1 MKSQSSIIFVTIL
14 IISLMPISILG
25 EDSESNVSCE
35 IIVDWNVINQFEN
48 LNYTSEILHR
58 YTVIFDPPYSN
69 GDSPGGVDIQ
79 IQQFRDGINILENN
93 DYNSVNAGGFID
105 IVIDIKPK
113 FADIILIN
121 LDTSEAQCSRS
132 IEVTQWN
139 QPIADHEI
147 TRETTWAIEEGQG
160 EDDQSLS
167 FEGRGWQK
175 RTASLMESNELG
187 NGSIILDISDGSNVG
202 ELNLDLE
209 KIWLN
214 ETYDGLELLKQE
226 FEMFGSG
233 SIILTNDAD
242 NELFIEAQIRDAYIL
257 RSLSGDTLT
266 ERISIEGSG
275 FISLNEGSNTSSQGG
290 FGEVSLFYYETWDE
304 DGVRRLQDT
313 QLEANMTLR
322 INAGGTFSFDLDD
335 FFFRDKWENGLQQDQ
350 YLKMLGSGDFDFI
363 VSESPYIEVNGTI
376 PLIHIESEGGETI
389 SDTIIVD
396 GDYDGDAEGSF
407 GLVRQIVDSGAYQNE
422 NGQFFEANKIQ
433 DEFWFN
439 VSATP
444 LGPIDQEFNAE
455 HNLTYEYTVPQLDW
469 ENRTLKYEYVED
481 NGSVNYEFPPDSP
494 TILQPI
500 APSSESIFSNPISRE
515 TGLCPETVLI
525 GDKFTL
531 VGNSKLIL
539 DVEIKDFDSAI
550 IDSHLVSTAIWE
562 GEYDNGAFA
571 NGSIINE
578 GLLAGLLSE
587 VYRNVDLGIEDMSNN
602 QTTVFIEHQSIDEI
616 IYPSIITEAEN
627 TLPSINISNESSVS
641 FREGILFTEG
651 GFAHLEIK
659 VEDVDTDM
667 LSVYADLSQL
677 GLGMIPLSDSGLNGD
692 LVIRDGIWTS
702 GIIHNGLEYGII
714 DFNVHMND
722 IWSSVNQSVSLEV
735 TNSAPRMLSMDFN
748 PLTVFRGDN
757 IAVKIKAIDGHGIES
772 IVVDMFANGGELTFL
787 EYDGDAWAGELIIKD
802 TVSPGEIYL
811 NVKLTDKN
819 GESRLTSKI
828 YSEGKFIEGRKLII
842 VNEPPS
848 TQNITILKNN
858 KIVETISIPNMG
870 NQITHSLEV
879 QITDIDDISSAQI
892 KIGRLAPIG
901 SSNTWLLMSDDGMG
915 EDRVPNDGIY
925 TISFDVRSTLQEG
938 DFIIFIRATDN
949 YFSMTPSDLQSYNLI
964 LEKVPSDENINNNW
978 LKNNSMN
985 LIILS
990 MMLMLFSGIG
1000 GAFYLIRKSEI

>member
-14 IISLMPISILG
+14 IFSLMPISILG

-376 PLIHIESEGGETI
+376 PT
-389 SDTIIVD
+389 
-396 GDYDGDAEGSF
+396 
-407 GLVRQIVDSGAYQNE
+407 N
-422 NGQFFEANKIQ
+422 
-433 DEFWFN
+433 
-439 VSATP
+439 
-444 LGPIDQEFNAE
+444 
-455 HNLTYEYTVPQLDW
+455 TY
-469 ENRTLKYEYVED
+469 
-481 NGSVNYEFPPDSP
+481 
-494 TILQPI
+494 
-500 APSSESIFSNPISRE
+500 
-515 TGLCPETVLI
+515 
-525 GDKFTL
+525 
-531 VGNSKLIL
+531 
-539 DVEIKDFDSAI
+539 
-550 IDSHLVSTAIWE
+550 
-562 GEYDNGAFA
+562 
-571 NGSIINE
+571 
-578 GLLAGLLSE
+578 
-587 VYRNVDLGIEDMSNN
+587 
-602 QTTVFIEHQSIDEI
+602 
-616 IYPSIITEAEN
+616 
-627 TLPSINISNESSVS
+627 
-641 FREGILFTEG
+641 
-651 GFAHLEIK
+651 
-659 VEDVDTDM
+659 
-667 LSVYADLSQL
+667 
-677 GLGMIPLSDSGLNGD
+677 
-692 LVIRDGIWTS
+692 
-702 GIIHNGLEYGII
+702 
-714 DFNVHMND
+714 
-722 IWSSVNQSVSLEV
+722 
-735 TNSAPRMLSMDFN
+735 
-748 PLTVFRGDN
+748 
-757 IAVKIKAIDGHGIES
+757 
-772 IVVDMFANGGELTFL
+772 
-787 EYDGDAWAGELIIKD
+787 
-802 TVSPGEIYL
+802 
-811 NVKLTDKN
+811 
-819 GESRLTSKI
+819 
-828 YSEGKFIEGRKLII
+828 
-842 VNEPPS
+842 
-848 TQNITILKNN
+848 
-858 KIVETISIPNMG
+858 
-870 NQITHSLEV
+870 
-879 QITDIDDISSAQI
+879 
-892 KIGRLAPIG
+892 
-901 SSNTWLLMSDDGMG
+901 
-915 EDRVPNDGIY
+915 
-925 TISFDVRSTLQEG
+925 
-938 DFIIFIRATDN
+938 
-949 YFSMTPSDLQSYNLI
+949 
-964 LEKVPSDENINNNW
+964 
-978 LKNNSMN
+978 
-985 LIILS
+985 
-990 MMLMLFSGIG
+990 
-1000 GAFYLIRKSEI
+1000 